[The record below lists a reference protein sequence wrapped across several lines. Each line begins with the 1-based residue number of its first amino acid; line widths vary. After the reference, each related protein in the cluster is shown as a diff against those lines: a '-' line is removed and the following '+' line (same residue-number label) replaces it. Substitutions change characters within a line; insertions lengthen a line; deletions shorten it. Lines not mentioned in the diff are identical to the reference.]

1 MTTAESLQMQTIKVE
16 GTRNQHH
23 VLMYA
28 LSTCMWCR
36 RTKAFLQQHTVAYE
50 YIDVDLQDRMTKHT
64 IIQDIL
70 ARGGQLTYPTVII
83 DDTLLIQGHH
93 LDTLAEA
100 LDL

>member
-1 MTTAESLQMQTIKVE
+1 MQTITVE

-36 RTKAFLQQHTVAYE
+36 RTKAFLQHHTVAYE
-50 YIDVDLQDRMTKHT
+50 YIDVDLQNRLTKHA

-70 ARGGQLTYPTVII
+70 RRGGQLTYPTLII
-83 DDTLLIQGHH
+83 DDTILIQGYHI
-93 LDTLAEA
+93 DKIAEA
-100 LDL
+100 LNL

>member
-1 MTTAESLQMQTIKVE
+1 MQTITVE

-36 RTKAFLQQHTVAYE
+36 RTKAFLQHHMVAYE

-70 ARGGQLTYPTVII
+70 KHGGQLTYPTLII
-83 DDTLLIQGHH
+83 DDTILIQGHH
-93 LDTLAEA
+93 INKIAEV